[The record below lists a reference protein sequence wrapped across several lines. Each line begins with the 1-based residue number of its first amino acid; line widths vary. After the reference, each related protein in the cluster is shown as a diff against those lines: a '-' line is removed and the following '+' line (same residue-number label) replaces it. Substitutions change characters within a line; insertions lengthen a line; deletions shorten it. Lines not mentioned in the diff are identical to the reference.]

1 MPARFFLIGFM
12 WTCLL
17 PVLYASAGGFDDEDE
32 RGWSVTNTPSGNFVR
47 AVSHGAA
54 IYGHEFGFLLSRPNC
69 ERKVIWLSFSSY
81 ELDESAQGTV
91 ATFELVTP
99 DAKRMIQVP
108 LLAVVQLVPG
118 SKVVRLVLFTNRPF
132 QPGLA
137 EFLRAYEEMEVRYVA
152 PAWLVKAFDFP
163 EDVFDISGFDEAEEA
178 AEEICRAESERRAI

>member
-1 MPARFFLIGFM
+1 MPARFFLVGFM

-17 PVLYASAGGFDDEDE
+17 PVLSASAGGFDDEDE
-32 RGWSVTNTPSGNFVR
+32 RRWSVTTTPSGNFVR
-47 AVSHGAA
+47 AVTHGAA

-81 ELDESAQGTV
+81 ELDESAEGTV
-91 ATFELVTP
+91 ATFELAAL
-99 DAKRMIQVP
+99 DATRMVQVP

-118 SKVVRLVLFTNRPF
+118 SKGVRMVPFTNRRF

-137 EFLRAYEEMEVRYVA
+137 EFLRTYEEMGVRIVA

-163 EDVFDISGFDEAEEA
+163 EDVFDITGFAEVEEA
-178 AEEICRAESERRAI
+178 AEELCRAESERRVI